1 MNDLL
6 TVLDQF
12 RFYSSQVLVL
22 MFSHWL
28 TMIPFAWFALNELYK
43 LLKRI
48 R

>member
-6 TVLDQF
+6 TVLDQM
-12 RFYSSQVLVL
+12 RFYGSQVLAL
-22 MFSHWL
+22 MFSHWY
-28 TMIPFAWFALNELYK
+28 TMIPFAWFALDELYK